1 MANKRMFSKE
11 ITNTDRFQSLKL
23 SAQALY
29 FHLGVNA
36 DDDGFIGNPL
46 SITKCIGASPG
57 DLKMLVDSGYL
68 IPFNGGVYLI
78 TDWFINNYIRADR
91 RKPTIYQEFFGMV
104 ELNDSARYVICQ
116 AADIPMVDP
125 DKSSIDQ
132 SSTEVVS
139 IEGMTPGQQTTR
151 RFCPPSVSEVKEYCL
166 ENEYPVD
173 PERFIDYYVAN
184 GWKVGRNPM
193 KDWRAAVRV
202 WAKNEKPGGLGRN
215 VPDFSSWVDELTKG
229 GASS

>member
-1 MANKRMFSKE
+1 MANKRMFSKA

-36 DDDGFIGNPL
+36 DDDGFIGNPR
-46 SITKCIGASPG
+46 SIMKCIGASNA
-57 DLKMLVDSGYL
+57 DLKILVDSGYL
-68 IPFNGGVYLI
+68 LPFNGGVYLI

-104 ELNDSARYVICQ
+104 ELDESARDVMCRSVG
-116 AADIPMVDP
+116 IPMVDP
-125 DKSSIDQ
+125 DKSSINK
-132 SSTEVVS
+132 SSTEEMS
-139 IEGMTPGQQTTR
+139 IEGQAPAQQTTR

-166 ENEYPVD
+166 EHEYPVD
-173 PERFIDYYVAN
+173 PERFIDYYDAN

-202 WAKNEKPGGLGRN
+202 WARNENPAGTIRP
-215 VPDFSSWVDELTKG
+215 VPDFSSWADELMKG
-229 GASS
+229 GELS

>member
-29 FHLGVNA
+29 FHLGINA

-57 DLKMLVDSGYL
+57 DLKILVDSGYL

-91 RKPTIYQEFFGMV
+91 RKTV
-104 ELNDSARYVICQ
+104 WS
-116 AADIPMVDP
+116 
-125 DKSSIDQ
+125 
-132 SSTEVVS
+132 SSTKARGMSCAGQLVYQWSTQIRVV
-139 IEGMTPGQQTTR
+139 
-151 RFCPPSVSEVKEYCL
+151 
-166 ENEYPVD
+166 
-173 PERFIDYYVAN
+173 
-184 GWKVGRNPM
+184 
-193 KDWRAAVRV
+193 
-202 WAKNEKPGGLGRN
+202 
-215 VPDFSSWVDELTKG
+215 
-229 GASS
+229 